1 MQLMIDYPQRR
12 NNCRSG
18 MIGRIKPSGARLPRK
33 QSHVP
38 VAYRVR
44 LPGWALN
51 EKASLQ

>member
-1 MQLMIDYPQRR
+1 MIDYPQRR
-12 NNCRSG
+12 NNCRSVR
-18 MIGRIKPSGARLPRK
+18 IGSNKPSGARLPRK